1 MGRLQGASSAQKPFK
16 TCHAEHRSTKSHSMQ
31 ASWGWTGMKAC
42 RTAWRSW
49 RGGWRDYQP
58 IWRTRMYLQCGD
70 LVVQLLVLV
79 RDAMDPLLP
88 YRAVLDLEECIPDLA
103 GLTV

>member
-1 MGRLQGASSAQKPFK
+1 MGRLQGGSSAQKPFK
-16 TCHAEHRSTKSHSMQ
+16 TCHAEHRSTKSHR
-31 ASWGWTGMKAC
+31 TGMKAC

-49 RGGWRDYQP
+49 RGGRRDYQP

>member
-1 MGRLQGASSAQKPFK
+1 
-16 TCHAEHRSTKSHSMQ
+16 
-31 ASWGWTGMKAC
+31 
-42 RTAWRSW
+42 
-49 RGGWRDYQP
+49 
-58 IWRTRMYLQCGD
+58 MYLQCGD